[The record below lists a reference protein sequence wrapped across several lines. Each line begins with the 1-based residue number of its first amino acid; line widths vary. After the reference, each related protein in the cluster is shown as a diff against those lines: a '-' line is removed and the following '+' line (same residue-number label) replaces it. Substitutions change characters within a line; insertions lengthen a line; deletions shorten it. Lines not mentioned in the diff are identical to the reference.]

1 MSKAQLFT
9 QFKVYGRIDKL
20 IINRKEKIM
29 SKVIK
34 LGNYKGIEVS
44 VKKTPVTDEEVEAQ
58 IQQMVAQSTSLEE
71 KEGDVAVGDVTTIDF
86 EGFKDGV
93 AFEGGKAEG
102 FQLEIGSGQFIPGFE
117 EQMVGMKKGETRE
130 LNLTFPENY
139 QAEDLA
145 GADVIFKVTLHQIS
159 TKKQAELND
168 EFVATFN
175 NPEMK
180 TVEDLR
186 KMMRMSLEGQR
197 AQEFKTTTENEI
209 LGKLIEESEVE
220 VDEEDIQKA
229 LTMQI
234 QQMSMEIAR
243 QGMQLEQY
251 LQMFGMT
258 MEALEE
264 QMKPSA
270 KQQAE
275 FEAIIDELIHVEN
288 INTTDEEVDQ
298 QIEQIATMNQMSK
311 EDVLKQLGD
320 ADLKKD
326 LNRVK
331 ASQLVLTSAIVNEG

>member
-1 MSKAQLFT
+1 
-9 QFKVYGRIDKL
+9 
-20 IINRKEKIM
+20 M

-34 LGNYKGIEVS
+34 LGNYKGIEVT
-44 VKKTPVTDEEVEAQ
+44 VTKTPVTDEEVEAQ

-71 KEGDVAVGDVTTIDF
+71 KEGEVAVGDVTTIDF

-93 AFEGGKAEG
+93 AFDGGKAEG

-117 EQMVGMKKGETRE
+117 DQMVGMKKGETRE

-145 GADVIFKVTLHQIS
+145 GADVVFKVTVHQIS

-175 NPEMK
+175 NPDMK
-180 TVEDLR
+180 TVDDLR
-186 KMMRMSLEGQR
+186 KMMKMSLEGQH
-197 AQEFKTTTENEI
+197 AQEFKSKTENEI
-209 LGKLIEESEVE
+209 LGKLIDDSEVE
-220 VDEEDIQKA
+220 VDEEDVQKA
-229 LTMQI
+229 IEMQI
-234 QQMSMEIAR
+234 QHMSMEIAR

-258 MEALEE
+258 MDVLKE

-270 KQQAE
+270 TQQAQ
-275 FEAIIDELIHVEN
+275 FEAIIDEIITVEN
-288 INTTDEEVDQ
+288 IETTDEEVDQ

-311 EDVLKQLGD
+311 EDVLAQLAG

-331 ASQLVLTSAIVNEG
+331 ASQIVLTSAIVNEQ